1 MLGSCIGY
9 GEIMKKPFYI
19 STAIAYASAIPHV
32 GNVYEAILAD
42 AIARFKR
49 LDGYDVYFQTGTDE
63 HGQKIESR
71 ALENNLDPK
80 AYTDKIS
87 DEIKRIYESVGVSY
101 DYFVRTTDKNHYEVV
116 QAIFK
121 KLYDQGDI
129 YLGKYAG
136 WYSVSEESFI
146 SEKDIIDGKGPNGDE
161 LVWTEEETY
170 FFDLKK
176 YQTRLVDYI
185 QSHPEFILPETR
197 KNEMINNFLTEPLQD
212 LSVSRTS
219 FKWGIPTFDSKHVTY
234 VWIDALTN
242 YISGLD
248 LDGSLKPS
256 VKYDKYWPADI
267 HLIGKDILRFHTIYW
282 PIMLMALDLPLP
294 KTIFGHPWVLID
306 KSKMSK
312 SVGNTLYVDD
322 ILKHFKKDTL
332 RYYVLHEIPYAADGN
347 LTYELLIE
355 RNNTDLANT
364 LGNLVNRTIG
374 MANKYRQGIVKK
386 SATQKSYEVSLVEAT
401 SSLLNKVR
409 DKMDQYKVSDAIEEI
424 MKVLRLANKFIDVTE
439 PWKLFKDETAQ
450 AELDGVLY
458 ELIETIRI
466 TAVLLQA
473 FMPDTAHNI
482 LQQINTTNNGF
493 ESIES
498 FGGFDSTTLNK
509 PVVLFERFNP
519 EEKLEEILKG

>member
-1 MLGSCIGY
+1 
-9 GEIMKKPFYI
+9 MKKPFYI

-49 LDGYDVYFQTGTDE
+49 LDGYQVYFQTGTDE
-63 HGQKIESR
+63 HGQKIESKA
-71 ALENNLDPK
+71 ALKGLDPK
-80 AYTDKIS
+80 TYVDQIS
-87 DEIKRIYESVGVSY
+87 DEIKRIYAAVGVSY
-101 DYFVRTTDKNHYEVV
+101 DHFIRTTDQRHYEVV
-116 QAIFK
+116 QAIFR

-146 SEKDIIDGKGPNGDE
+146 SEKDIVDGKGPNGDE
-161 LVWTEEETY
+161 LVWTEEETF

-176 YQTRLVDYI
+176 YQARLIKHIEDN
-185 QSHPEFILPETR
+185 PTFILPETR
-197 KNEMINNFLTEPLQD
+197 KNEMINNFLSEPLQD

-219 FKWGIPTFDSKHVTY
+219 FKWGIPTFNEKHVTY

-242 YISGLD
+242 YITGLD
-248 LDGSLKPS
+248 LDGSLAPS
-256 VKYDKYWPADI
+256 DKFKTFWPADI

-282 PIMLMALDLPLP
+282 PIMLMALGIELP
-294 KTIFGHPWVLID
+294 KTVFGHPWVLID

-312 SVGNTLYVDD
+312 SIGNTMYVDD

-374 MANKYRQGIVKK
+374 MANKYRGGLITK
-386 SATQKSYEVSLVEAT
+386 ANTQKTYEVSLVEAT
-401 SSLLNKVR
+401 KSLLQDVR
-409 DKMDQYKVSDAIEEI
+409 TKMDQYKVSDAIEEV

-439 PWKLFKDETAQ
+439 PWKLFKDESSQ
-450 AELDGVLY
+450 NELDGVLY

-466 TAVLLQA
+466 TAVCLQA
-473 FMPDTAHNI
+473 FIPDTAENI
-482 LQQINTTNNGF
+482 LNQINTDQRSF
-493 ESIES
+493 DSILA
-498 FGGFDSTTLNK
+498 FGGYQSGKLNA
-509 PVVLFERFNP
+509 PEVLFERFNAV
-519 EEKLEEILKG
+519 EKLEEILKG

>member
-1 MLGSCIGY
+1 
-9 GEIMKKPFYI
+9 MKKPFYI

-71 ALENNLDPK
+71 ATLKGIDPQS
-80 AYTDKIS
+80 YTDLIS
-87 DEIKRIYESVGVSY
+87 SEIKRIYAEVGVEY
-101 DYFVRTTDKNHYEVV
+101 DYFIRTTDEKHRKVV

-146 SEKDIIDGKGPNGDE
+146 SEKDIVDGKGPNGDA
-161 LVWTEEETY
+161 LVWTEEETF

-176 YQTRLVDYI
+176 YQPRLIEHI
-185 QSHPEFILPETR
+185 QKHPEFIAPESR
-197 KNEMINNFLTEPLQD
+197 KNEMLNNFLSEPLQD

-219 FKWGIPTFDSKHVTY
+219 FKWGIPTFDPKHVIY

-248 LDGSLKPS
+248 LDESLTPS
-256 VKYDKYWPADI
+256 EKFKKYWPADI

-282 PIMLMALDLPLP
+282 PIMLMALGLELP
-294 KTIFGHPWVLID
+294 KTVFGHPWVLID

-312 SVGNTLYVDD
+312 SLGNTMYVDD

-332 RYYVLHEIPYAADGN
+332 RYYVLHEIPFAADGKD
-347 LTYELLIE
+347 
-355 RNNTDLANT
+355 R
-364 LGNLVNRTIG
+364 
-374 MANKYRQGIVKK
+374 K
-386 SATQKSYEVSLVEAT
+386 S
-401 SSLLNKVR
+401 
-409 DKMDQYKVSDAIEEI
+409 
-424 MKVLRLANKFIDVTE
+424 
-439 PWKLFKDETAQ
+439 
-450 AELDGVLY
+450 
-458 ELIETIRI
+458 
-466 TAVLLQA
+466 
-473 FMPDTAHNI
+473 
-482 LQQINTTNNGF
+482 
-493 ESIES
+493 
-498 FGGFDSTTLNK
+498 
-509 PVVLFERFNP
+509 VV
-519 EEKLEEILKG
+519 

>member
-1 MLGSCIGY
+1 
-9 GEIMKKPFYI
+9 MKKPFYI

-63 HGQKIESR
+63 HGQKIESK
-71 ALENNLDPK
+71 AQLKGIDPQT
-80 AYTDKIS
+80 YTDQIS
-87 DEIKRIYESVGVSY
+87 NEIKRIYQSVDVSY
-101 DYFVRTTDKNHYEVV
+101 DYFIRTTDENHKKTV
-116 QAIFK
+116 QHIFK

-146 SEKDIIDGKGPNGDE
+146 LEKDIVDGKGPNGDT

-170 FFDLKK
+170 FLDLKK
-176 YQTRLVDYI
+176 YQQRLVDYI
-185 QSHPEFILPETR
+185 NEHPGFIQPESR
-197 KNEMINNFLTEPLQD
+197 KNEMINNFLSEPLHD
-212 LSVSRTS
+212 LAVSRTS
-219 FKWGIPTFDSKHVTY
+219 FEWGIKTFNEKHVIY
-234 VWIDALTN
+234 VWLDALTN

-248 LDGSLKPS
+248 LDGSLEFSEKF
-256 VKYDKYWPADI
+256 KTYWPADI

-282 PIMLMALDLPLP
+282 PIMLMALGLDLP

-312 SVGNTLYVDD
+312 SVGNTLYTDD
-322 ILKHFKKDTL
+322 ILKFFKKDTL
-332 RYYVLHEIPYAADGN
+332 RYYVLHEIPYQTDGN

-374 MANKYRQGIVKK
+374 MANKYRGGLIKK
-386 SATQKSYEVSLVEAT
+386 ANTKETYEINLVESCEQLL
-401 SSLLNKVR
+401 SSVR
-409 DKMDQYKVSDAIEEI
+409 QKMNEYRVSDALEEV
-424 MKVLRLANKFIDVTE
+424 MKVTRLANKFIDVTE
-439 PWKLFKDETAQ
+439 PWKLFKDETKQ

-458 ELIETIRI
+458 ELIETIRVV
-466 TAVLLQA
+466 AVILQA
-473 FMPDTAHNI
+473 FIPETAKEI
-482 LQQINTTNNGF
+482 LNQINSNDVSF
-493 ESIES
+493 ESITS
-498 FGGFDSTTLNK
+498 FGGFKDQTLLNQAK
-509 PVVLFERFNP
+509 VLFERYDL
-519 EEKLEEILKG
+519 EQKLEEILRG

>member
-1 MLGSCIGY
+1 
-9 GEIMKKPFYI
+9 MKKPFYI

-49 LDGYDVYFQTGTDE
+49 LDGFDVYFQTGTDE

-71 ALENNLDPK
+71 AMEHNLDPK
-80 AYTDKIS
+80 SFTDKIS
-87 DEIKRIYESVGVSY
+87 GEIKRIYASVDVSY
-101 DYFVRTTDKNHYEVV
+101 DHFVRTTDKNHYEVV

-129 YLGKYAG
+129 YLGKYSG

-146 SEKDIIDGKGPNGDE
+146 ADKDIVDGKGPNGDK

-176 YQTRLVDYI
+176 YQKRLVDYI
-185 QSHPEFILPETR
+185 ESHPEFILPETR

-219 FKWGIPTFDSKHVTY
+219 FKWGIPTFDKKHVTY

-242 YISGLD
+242 YISGLG
-248 LDGSLKPS
+248 LDGSLNPS
-256 VKYDKYWPADI
+256 EKYSKYWPADI

-294 KTIFGHPWVLID
+294 KTVFGHPWVLID

-322 ILKHFKKDTL
+322 ILTHFKKDTL

-374 MANKYRQGIVKK
+374 MANKYRGGVIKK
-386 SATQKSYEVSLVEAT
+386 ANTKVAYEISLVEACN
-401 SSLLNKVR
+401 SLLNKVR
-409 DKMDQYKVSDAIEEI
+409 EKMDAYKVSDAIEEI

-439 PWKLFKDETAQ
+439 PWKLFKDESSQ
-450 AELDGVLY
+450 DELDGVLY

-473 FMPDTAHNI
+473 FIPETAEKI
-482 LQQINTTNNGF
+482 LNQINTTKNTF
-493 ESIES
+493 DSIVT
-498 FGGFDSTTLNK
+498 FGGFETTTLNK
-509 PVVLFERFNP
+509 PEVLFERFNP